1 MATKRPSRP
10 MIDSVMDNVPPYTG
24 VIAKGGLTN
33 DARPTVNGRG
43 DAGSIIHVLV
53 DGREVGTAIV
63 AANGT
68 WSFALSQS
76 LRDGEYRLTARAS
89 NEAGLSIP
97 STSYGIQ
104 VDTTP
109 PSQPKIE
116 AVAEGVQPVL
126 SGRAEAYSTVT
137 VYDGKTMLGTAKT
150 AVDGTWTFQLPAGL
164 SNGKHALTVTAMDP
178 AGNTSVASA
187 GFDVTIGPVAPPKPP
202 AQAVLDEMGR
212 DSGIFNFD
220 RLTKDGAA
228 GRLMSGH
235 VSGTLAAGEKVQVST
250 DGGRTWQ
257 DALMKS
263 DGTWVAIDPN
273 SHAAGWSIQTRVV
286 NDAGSTGEISS
297 TSVVLKTSATAPT
310 GASVQDG
317 MIAVKF
323 TGALVEPGS
332 KLSILIDGKFGMHA
346 LTAAEINAGTAKFAV
361 PEGSSSIAVAIVDTA
376 GNISSYRSI
385 EGVIEFEENFEK
397 VATTSLE
404 GAGRMASTKYF
415 DVVQVSSPG
424 SSWRQGIYTGT
435 VVNKDQTWPCSNPPP
450 TQALTITGRVRLDLH
465 DGVTATRLSFNVGDM
480 TRSERLQVY
489 FYDKNGTL
497 IHTPAPIVATGGMR
511 QHVDVDVG
519 KEFTRVEF
527 NQEWVDARQTFSWVD
542 DLKFSRQFVDRGEI
556 NPPTDQNLTGDV
568 AFYAGNE
575 ATTFTVSST
584 SFFSQAGSGAHGGAG
599 IDTLKLIGANEVLDL
614 TALNNGITEKITGI
628 EILDITGT
636 GNNTL
641 KLSMKDVLN
650 LGHEDLFIQDGHT
663 QLLVKGD
670 VGDRVVLS
678 GMSGLE
684 SGSWS
689 NKGLAAIDGYAYNVY
704 ENAALNV
711 ELIVQHAITTT
722 LV

>member
-1 MATKRPSRP
+1 
-10 MIDSVMDNVPPYTG
+10 MDNVPPYTG

-33 DARPTVNGRG
+33 DPRPTVNGRG
-43 DAGSIIHVLV
+43 EAGSIIHVLV

-68 WSFALSQS
+68 WSFALPQS
-76 LRDGEYRLTARAS
+76 LRDGEYRLTTRAS
-89 NEAGLSIP
+89 NDVGLSIP

-109 PSQPKIE
+109 PPQPKIE
-116 AVAEGVQPVL
+116 AVTEGVQPLL

-150 AVDGTWTFQLPAGL
+150 AVDGTWIFQVPVGL

-187 GFDVTIGPVAPPKPP
+187 GFDVTVGPVAPPKPV

-212 DSGIFNFD
+212 DSGSFNFD
-220 RLTKDGAA
+220 RLTNDGSA

-257 DALMKS
+257 DAIVRP
-263 DGTWVAIDPN
+263 DGTWFVVDSSEHAGNWAIETRVIN
-273 SHAAGWSIQTRVV
+273 AAGTSGEVSSHDVLLDTTPPPAVV
-286 NDAGSTGEISS
+286 SMQLSKQNNSLTIGLAKSGLTAGDKLHIMH
-297 TSVVLKTSATAPT
+297 
-310 GASVQDG
+310 DG
-317 MIAVKF
+317 VSF
-323 TGALVEPGS
+323 EHL
-332 KLSILIDGKFGMHA
+332 
-346 LTAAEINAGTAKFAV
+346 LTAAEIAAGKVTLPLSGALSANIQVGVIDQAGNVSQYLQGVGEPVIGRENFNEAPNYSKLGNSTMKSWSYGGITFSTPNAIQVGKAFAGKYGTSGSSVWVGGDDAYMTNLDIEFDFLPTEVSFTWGALDGAATVKYYGVDGKLLGTFIQPGHGLSDPFEGDTFVGYAFVDIISPTGEPIAKISITAKD
-361 PEGSSSIAVAIVDTA
+361 PNGSLFD
-376 GNISSYRSI
+376 
-385 EGVIEFEENFEK
+385 NF
-397 VATTSLE
+397 
-404 GAGRMASTKYF
+404 
-415 DVVQVSSPG
+415 
-424 SSWRQGIYTGT
+424 
-435 VVNKDQTWPCSNPPP
+435 TW
-450 TQALTITGRVRLDLH
+450 
-465 DGVTATRLSFNVGDM
+465 
-480 TRSERLQVY
+480 
-489 FYDKNGTL
+489 K
-497 IHTPAPIVATGGMR
+497 
-511 QHVDVDVG
+511 
-519 KEFTRVEF
+519 
-527 NQEWVDARQTFSWVD
+527 
-542 DLKFSRQFVDRGEI
+542 
-556 NPPTDQNLTGDV
+556 
-568 AFYAGNE
+568 
-575 ATTFTVSST
+575 ST
-584 SFFSQAGSGAHGGAG
+584 SFVESILLDPAHDQYVTGQTESLYGGVGENVFHVSDVSDLEKVKQIAGNGGN
-599 IDTLKLIGANEVLDL
+599 DTLKLTGAGQVLDL
-614 TALNNGITEKITGI
+614 TALNSGATDKISGI

-670 VGDRVVLS
+670 AGDRVVLS

-689 NKGLAAIDGYAYNVY
+689 NKGLVAVDGYAYNVY

>member
-1 MATKRPSRP
+1 
-10 MIDSVMDNVPPYTG
+10 MDNVPPYLG
-24 VIAKGGLTN
+24 VIGKGGLTN

-89 NEAGLSIP
+89 NDVGLSIP

-116 AVAEGVQPVL
+116 AVTEGVQPLL

-150 AVDGTWTFQLPAGL
+150 AVDGTWIFQVPVGL

-212 DSGIFNFD
+212 DSGSFNFD
-220 RLTKDGAA
+220 RLTNDGSA

-235 VSGTLAAGEKVQVST
+235 VSRTLATGEKVQVST
-250 DGGRTWQ
+250 DGGQTWQ

-263 DGTWVAIDPN
+263 DGTWAAIDPN
-273 SHAAGWSIQTRVV
+273 SHAGNWTVQTRVV
-286 NDAGSTGEISS
+286 NEGGTSGPLKVYDVELDTTRPNAPS
-297 TSVVLKTSATAPT
+297 SVVVSAGGKSLEVDLSGTNAVAGDKVHLIYGT
-310 GASVQDG
+310 GAVEYTLTAANIASGKVTVGVPAGAAQLSD
-317 MIAVKF
+317 IAVGIVDQSGNVSQYLQSTFAPATGSEGF
-323 TGALVEPGS
+323 TGAANYSNTSTALKSWSYGGITFTTTNTIVVES
-332 KLSILIDGKFGMHA
+332 KYSG
-346 LTAAEINAGTAKFAV
+346 
-361 PEGSSSIAVAIVDTA
+361 VD
-376 GNISSYRSI
+376 
-385 EGVIEFEENFEK
+385 
-397 VATTSLE
+397 
-404 GAGRMASTKYF
+404 
-415 DVVQVSSPG
+415 
-424 SSWRQGIYTGT
+424 GT
-435 VVNKDQTWPCSNPPP
+435 VGESVRVGMDTPLTNLDITFDFSPIEVSFTWGVLNGNATVNYY
-450 TQALTITGRVRLDLH
+450 AA
-465 DGVTATRLSFNVGDM
+465 DGSL
-480 TRSERLQVY
+480 L
-489 FYDKNGTL
+489 GTF
-497 IHTPAPIVATGGMR
+497 IQPGAAPYLLVNI
-511 QHVDVDVG
+511 
-519 KEFTRVEF
+519 
-527 NQEWVDARQTFSWVD
+527 
-542 DLKFSRQFVDRGEI
+542 
-556 NPPTDQNLTGDV
+556 
-568 AFYAGNE
+568 
-575 ATTFTVSST
+575 VSST
-584 SFFSQAGSGAHGGAG
+584 GQPIAKISIVANDILGSRFDNFTWKTASGTAGHTLIEPPHDQYVTGQTESLYGSAGENVFHVADVADLAHVKQIAGNGGN
-599 IDTLKLIGANEVLDL
+599 DTLKLTGAGQVLDV
-614 TALNNGITEKITGI
+614 TALNSGVTDKISGI

-670 VGDRVVLS
+670 AGDRVVLS

-684 SGSWS
+684 SGGWS